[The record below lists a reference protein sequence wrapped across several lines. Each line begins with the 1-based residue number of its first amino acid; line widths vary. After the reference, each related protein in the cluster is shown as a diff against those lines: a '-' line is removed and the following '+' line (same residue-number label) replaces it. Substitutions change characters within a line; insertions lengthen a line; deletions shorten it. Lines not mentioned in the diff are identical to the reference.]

1 MIINFQV
8 KILEEKIFKLENERN
23 YFRNQWEKLHQAA
36 MTAARNSSQASLING
51 SPNDLHIGGHGGQ
64 LDLSLNGVAAAAAA
78 ANAAHDDYKRDP
90 VNGYQNNNDLKLGTL
105 RWVLSSKYLQYVM
118 CTWVSCT
125 LRFTFVKRCK
135 YEIPELTQPLAFFA
149 ILSSADDFRKQS
161 LSSMMVNA
169 ITNNKVDS
177 PPNYLPMDLKVESVD
192 EEMVDMLKHS
202 KLTSENKSD
211 HGM

>member
-51 SPNDLHIGGHGGQ
+51 SQNDLHIGGHGGQ

-105 RWVLSSKYLQYVM
+105 R
-118 CTWVSCT
+118 
-125 LRFTFVKRCK
+125 
-135 YEIPELTQPLAFFA
+135 
-149 ILSSADDFRKQS
+149 
-161 LSSMMVNA
+161 
-169 ITNNKVDS
+169 
-177 PPNYLPMDLKVESVD
+177 
-192 EEMVDMLKHS
+192 
-202 KLTSENKSD
+202 
-211 HGM
+211 